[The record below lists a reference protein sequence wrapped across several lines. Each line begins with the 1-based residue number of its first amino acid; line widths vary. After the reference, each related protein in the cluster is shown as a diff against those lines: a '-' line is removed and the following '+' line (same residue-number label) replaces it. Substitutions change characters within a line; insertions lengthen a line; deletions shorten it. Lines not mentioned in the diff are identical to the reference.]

1 MFNAVTTVETIRL
14 KVNWAMRWINNMEQ
28 PYAVRLVA
36 FAAVEGIFF
45 SSSFAAIFWLRSRGL
60 LPGLCHM
67 NELIARDEGLHTNFA
82 CLLHQQL
89 LYKPPQDVVEN
100 IIRQAVD
107 IEVLFF
113 RGRRFPEQRPH
124 EN

>member
-1 MFNAVTTVETIRL
+1 MTTVDTI
-14 KVNWAMRWINNMEQ
+14 KSKAEWAMHWIDDLDQ

-82 CLLHQQL
+82 CLLHEHL
-89 LYKPPQDVVEN
+89 LYKPTHGVIED

-107 IEVLFF
+107 IEVQFF
-113 RGRRFPEQRPH
+113 KGLSR
-124 EN
+124 